1 MNDFVL
7 SCCSTAD
14 LKKEHFER
22 RNIPYICFH
31 YELDGID
38 YRDDLGQTMAFE
50 DFYRAM
56 SNGAE
61 TKTSQINAEEY
72 EEYFETFLKKGKD
85 ILHVTLS
92 SGISGSINSA
102 MIAKSG
108 LEEKYPEVTYVRVGE
123 RGVGVAFR
131 KGIELNTCDIV
142 GYMDI
147 DLSTDLKYLGKTIKM
162 FQKYHQLQ
170 YVNGSRF
177 SKNSDTKGRKWYRKI
192 TSMGLV
198 ILLKTIFRMKA
209 TDAVC
214 GFTWLRKEAAE
225 ELVKESSND
234 NGWFYTIEFLLRA
247 ERKGMKIYDMP
258 VEWQEDYDTTVKI
271 WKTIKNY
278 LVRIYKLKKAFIQED
293 KKKK

>member
-1 MNDFVL
+1 MSDNTLSINLLFPVL
-7 SCCSTAD
+7 N
-14 LKKEHFER
+14 ER
-22 RNIPYICFH
+22 LRLENGIERSMEYLRKNVTIPYQLTI
-31 YELDGID
+31 LDNGS
-38 YRDDLGQTMAFE
+38 DDETPEIGMAL
-50 DFYRAM
+50 D
-56 SNGAE
+56 
-61 TKTSQINAEEY
+61 K
-72 EEYFETFLKKGKD
+72 
-85 ILHVTLS
+85 
-92 SGISGSINSA
+92 
-102 MIAKSG
+102 
-108 LEEKYPEVTYVRVGE
+108 KYPEVTYVRVGE

-147 DLSTDLKYLGKTIKM
+147 DLSTDLKYLSKTIEM
-162 FQKYHQLQ
+162 FEKDPTLQ

-177 SKNSDTKGRKWYRKI
+177 SKDSDTKGRKWYRKI

-198 ILLKTIFRMKA
+198 ILLKSIFHMKA

-258 VEWQEDYDTTVKI
+258 VEWQEDYNTTVKI

-278 LVRIYKLKKAFIQED
+278 LVRIYYLKKAFVQED
-293 KKKK
+293 KLKR